1 MKIQKQIP
9 KLRYDA
15 WKEFESGTEGKEIN
29 LKRAFDCGF
38 NMCYKLLR
46 KKKEI
51 KPQVHTQS
59 RGEANRKVYKGV
71 SPYTLM
77 TSSHTLKGGVS

>member
-1 MKIQKQIP
+1 MKIKPDKILIELEYHESKEIVDSWRIHKP
-9 KLRYDA
+9 TSPDMLRLFRYL
-15 WKEFESGTEGKEIN
+15 EELIYGTE
-29 LKRAFDCGF
+29 D
-38 NMCYKLLR
+38 
-46 KKKEI
+46 
-51 KPQVHTQS
+51 